1 MVWVPTAK
9 KERKIKSKQ
18 NANNNSSSGRK
29 FGNSPRK
36 KSRFVTVLERTPQKV
51 NVVQSSDEDDESDS
65 DWEGPSPPTLDLKSR
80 FTLTAKASVEL
91 VESSTLEEI
100 FQTVLRMLK
109 IKYFTTQ
116 KSSNGKY
123 ILTTFCLPSSQVEIA
138 LICLQQHGIGNNDYT
153 SVSVIQSSIQLRGE
167 DVLNVP
173 EEDRP
178 SVILG
183 QKISEQRKLE
193 RKIEVFYN
201 SIKSRMLVAEVVAR
215 IRAGGEFTFDYLM
228 LLFLASCISF
238 MGLVENSTVVLV
250 ASMLVSPLMG
260 PILAGI
266 FGTVIHDHELRS
278 QGIRHEFISLFICIC
293 TGFIFGL
300 MICPWVDIYG
310 VEQWPTQEML
320 VRGHPKSLYVGVLI
334 AIPSGAGVAL
344 SVLGGNAGS
353 LVGVAI
359 SASLLPPAV
368 NCGLLWAI
376 ALICY
381 ATGEDYLIGYT
392 NNSGL
397 TSDAP
402 TYVPLYSDN
411 KSLEAML
418 LGAASLTL
426 TLVNIICIIVTG
438 IIILKLKEVTP
449 DKIPQNFSNFW
460 KRDVKIHRDYFQTL
474 KTSTGSGA
482 AEQLLQE
489 ARETL
494 GIGRSED
501 DEIEGTFLHSMFE
514 RAQEENDKINI
525 KEWVTLPPAQAPPTR
540 QLLHREFSRQFSSQL
555 SRQLSYGGRSR
566 VGSRRGSNFGTRR
579 RSSAAPV
586 TSPLAENLPL
596 PGVDIMNIII
606 NAGEH
611 SNEAFQEEED
621 DDEEEL
627 EQVVESQLEV

>member
-1 MVWVPTAK
+1 MVWVPSSN
-9 KERKIKSKQ
+9 KEKKIKLKQ
-18 NANNNSSSGRK
+18 NNNNNHSLRRSALH
-29 FGNSPRK
+29 NN
-36 KSRFVTVLERTPQKV
+36 SRFVTISEKRPQAKGDP
-51 NVVQSSDEDDESDS
+51 QSSDSDS
-65 DWEGPSPPTLDLKSR
+65 DSDSDDPPPTLDLNNRSL
-80 FTLTAKASVEL
+80 LTAKASVDL
-91 VESSTLEEI
+91 VESSSLEEI
-100 FQTVLRMLK
+100 FQMVLRMLK
-109 IKYFTTQ
+109 IKHFTSQ
-116 KSSNGKY
+116 RSSNGKY
-123 ILTTFCLPSSQVEIA
+123 ILTSFCLPSNQVEIA

-167 DVLNVP
+167 DVMNVP
-173 EEDRP
+173 EDNRP
-178 SVILG
+178 SAILG
-183 QKISEQRKLE
+183 KKLSEQGKLE
-193 RKIEVFYN
+193 RKIETFYM

-238 MGLVENSTVVLV
+238 MGLIENSTVVLV

-266 FGTVIHDHELRS
+266 FGTVIHDSELRT

-300 MICPWVDIYG
+300 MMCPWVDIYG

-320 VRGHPKSLYVGVLI
+320 TRGHPKSMYVGVLI

-368 NCGLLWAI
+368 NCGLFWAI

-381 ATGEDYLIGYT
+381 ATGDDYLIGYT
-392 NNSGL
+392 SK
-397 TSDAP
+397 
-402 TYVPLYSDN
+402 YVPIYSNDM
-411 KSLEAML
+411 SIEAIA

-426 TLVNIICIIVTG
+426 TLLNIVCIIVTG

-449 DKIPQNFSNFW
+449 EKIPQNFSNFW
-460 KRDVKIHRDYFQTL
+460 KRDVKIHRDYFQTM
-474 KTSTGSGA
+474 KTNNESGA

-494 GIGRSED
+494 GIGKSED
-501 DEIEGTFLHSMFE
+501 DEIEGTFLHGMFE

-525 KEWVTLPPAQAPPTR
+525 KEWVTLPPAQAPPTQR
-540 QLLHREFSRQFSSQL
+540 LLDREFSRQFSTQL
-555 SRQLSYGGRSR
+555 SRQVSYGGARPR
-566 VGSRRGSNFGTRR
+566 VGSRRGSNFGMRR
-579 RSSAAPV
+579 RSSAVPP
-586 TSPLAENLPL
+586 SPLENMPL
-596 PGVDIMNIII
+596 PGMDIMNMLM
-606 NAGEH
+606 NVGEH
-611 SNEAFQEEED
+611 ANEAFEEED
-621 DDEEEL
+621 EEA
-627 EQVVESQLEV
+627 VEENDSTNV